1 MKPMTHEERL
11 ETNLSYWRGRAL
23 TSEAQQAKTGIWLI
37 VISLI
42 AAVTVIAF
50 IAGSIVK

>member
-1 MKPMTHEERL
+1 MTHEERL

-23 TSEAQQAKTGIWLI
+23 DSEAQQAKANIWLI
-37 VISLI
+37 VISLVAL
-42 AAVTVIAF
+42 AALAAF